1 MFIDPDIYS
10 KKRGQTLQRGG
21 VFKTPLQSLS
31 SYLLRKTREKIF
43 PSSLL
48 SPFKRVYV
56 AFVLLRILCVKIFQ
70 SNSIASS
77 GKISFMSG
85 VYICMTTN
93 TQTLQIRLSIIYLIS
108 IFMMC
113 LHK

>member
-1 MFIDPDIYS
+1 MFVDPDICL
-10 KKRGQTLQRGG
+10 KKKKDRPC
-21 VFKTPLQSLS
+21 KTAKSVLVSVE
-31 SYLLRKTREKIF
+31 KTRGKIF

-48 SPFKRVYV
+48 SPFKKVYV

-113 LHK
+113 LYK